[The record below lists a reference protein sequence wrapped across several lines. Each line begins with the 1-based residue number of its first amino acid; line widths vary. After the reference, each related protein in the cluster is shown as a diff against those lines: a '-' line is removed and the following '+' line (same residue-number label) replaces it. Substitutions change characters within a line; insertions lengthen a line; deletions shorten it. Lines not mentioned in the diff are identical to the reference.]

1 MIQATDLSFGYGK
14 RMVLNQLSFQVKA
27 GTLVSVLGPNGVG
40 KSTLFKCLLG
50 LTHDYS
56 GMVKINGKNVKT
68 MSTKEMAK
76 LLAYIPQSH
85 QTTFSYSV
93 LDMVMMGTTHQLNAF
108 SIPGKAEKQQAWDA
122 LEMLDLT
129 DLADRPFTYL
139 SGGEQQ
145 LVLIARALAQQAK
158 ILLMDE
164 PTSSLDFGN
173 QFRVLE
179 TVRQLTKHGY
189 TVLLSCHNPQ
199 HAFQFSD
206 QVMALKNGAVEAF
219 GPPETVITKG
229 LIENLYQMKVRVL
242 DVSGEKFILPEVR
255 GCAG

>member
-1 MIQATDLSFGYGK
+1 MIQVSDLSFGYGK
-14 RMVLNQLSFQVKA
+14 RMVLNALSFQVKE

-50 LTHDYS
+50 LNHDYS
-56 GMVKINGKNVKT
+56 GVVTINGRNAKSMT
-68 MSTKEMAK
+68 TKEMAK

-93 LDMVMMGTTHQLNAF
+93 RDMVMMGTTHQMTSF
-108 SIPGKAEKQQAWDA
+108 SVPGKSERQQAWHA

-179 TVRQLTKHGY
+179 TVRQLTQHGY

-219 GPPETVITKG
+219 GSPEKVITKG
-229 LIENLYQMKVRVL
+229 LIENLYQMKVRVM
-242 DVSGEKFILPEVR
+242 DVSGEKFILPDVR
-255 GCAG
+255 ERVG